1 MARTLMDLAPGDESI
16 VIRIGGSG
24 AIRQRLLDMG
34 ITRGASVRCYRLAPL
49 GDPIEISVKGS
60 LLAIRKSEARFVQ
73 IES

>member
-1 MARTLMDLAPGDESI
+1 MARTLVDLAPGDES
-16 VIRIGGSG
+16 VVTRIDGSG

-34 ITRGASVRCYRLAPL
+34 ITRGACVRCYRLAPL

-60 LLAIRKSEARFVQ
+60 LLAIRKSVAKFVQ

>member
-1 MARTLMDLAPGDESI
+1 MVRTLEDLAPGDES
-16 VIRIGGSG
+16 VVTRVDGSG
-24 AIRQRLLDMG
+24 AIRQRLMDMG